1 MFCFLL
7 TCIYG
12 INESAIAMY
21 GDEIASS
28 VKHSQQITA
37 MYFEKAAS
45 ALQEDCSEDQV
56 DMVLLESILEQARTD
71 NLELSNDNYHAFLR
85 QFFQESNVDQKSGNL
100 KIALLVLLEYV
111 TDKLKK

>member
-12 INESAIAMY
+12 VNESAIAMY
-21 GDEIASS
+21 GDEIVSS

-45 ALQEDCSEDQV
+45 ALQEDCSEGQV
-56 DMVLLESILEQARTD
+56 DMAQLQSILEQARTD
-71 NLELSNDNYHAFLR
+71 NSKLSDDNYHVFLR
-85 QFFQESNVDQKSGNL
+85 QFFKESNVDQESGNL
-100 KIALLVLLEYV
+100 RLALLVLLEYV